1 LFAGREDLKQIAA
14 QSEREGS
21 LTAVERAM
29 IHNVVDFRTV
39 KASDVMVP
47 LSKVVTIN
55 PQTPTDDPLQ
65 LSATTG
71 VDRFPV
77 ISRDQE
83 AVSLVNVLDVLLDRI
98 RSHVLGAYVRRI
110 VIADE
115 NESAYRVIR
124 RLRAPRLSLAAVI
137 DAPLGIR

>member
-1 LFAGREDLKQIAA
+1 MFAGREDLKQIAA

-83 AVSLVNVLDVLLDRI
+83 AVSLVNVLDVLLD
-98 RSHVLGAYVRRI
+98 
-110 VIADE
+110 
-115 NESAYRVIR
+115 
-124 RLRAPRLSLAAVI
+124 
-137 DAPLGIR
+137 